1 MRLLLLGAAALGLAR
16 AIDDE
21 TPGFQFVS
29 GERRGARRTCGGS
42 FYTSGAAIDGGHSPG
57 QRRHLDPQFLQT
69 EETFYPPGALVPPW
83 LIPPA
88 VARPVGAPPIPAIAE
103 EHSLTRGVVQTD
115 GVVKS
120 GKGFC
125 AAEIGPGIIDVCFQI
140 PYADRPAIAVTQQ
153 HPNDEVLELPIERL
167 REIRSTDNCVIV
179 SSCRCGFTAVCG
191 DEGGNTMNQGGSV
204 APAPSR
210 MAHFIADGPRMPTL
224 DGSDH
229 PCMKLIGAG
238 ACPPPPP
245 PPPATPA
252 CASR

>member
-1 MRLLLLGAAALGLAR
+1 MRLLLLGAAAIGLAR

-125 AAEIGPGIIDVCFQI
+125 AAEIGPGIIDVCFGVRVDVDQWALEQALD
-140 PYADRPAIAVTQQ
+140 PRCVATHRRRVQLADQPVPHRGSPLM
-153 HPNDEVLELPIERL
+153 HDSEV
-167 REIRSTDNCVIV
+167 
-179 SSCRCGFTAVCG
+179 
-191 DEGGNTMNQGGSV
+191 
-204 APAPSR
+204 
-210 MAHFIADGPRMPTL
+210 
-224 DGSDH
+224 
-229 PCMKLIGAG
+229 
-238 ACPPPPP
+238 
-245 PPPATPA
+245 
-252 CASR
+252 